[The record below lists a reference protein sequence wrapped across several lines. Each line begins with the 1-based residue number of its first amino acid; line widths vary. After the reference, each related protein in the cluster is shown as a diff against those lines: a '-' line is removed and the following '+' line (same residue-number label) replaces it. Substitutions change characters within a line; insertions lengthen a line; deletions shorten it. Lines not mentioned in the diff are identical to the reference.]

1 MSALDGSWD
10 RATHARYVS
19 VRSVRVDEN
28 PLDQPVAPTVSN
40 EKGHQPSLRILQVN
54 AADRGGGAEAV
65 ALTLHRAFLERG
77 HQSRLGVGRVR
88 EGGPGIFRVE
98 QGHGLAWRLHERLD
112 LAMRFRAARLAR
124 ALTEPGTVLDA
135 CRGHEDFRFPGAYRL
150 LDDRAALDILQLH
163 NLHGGY
169 FDLRA
174 LPLLAARVPVIATL
188 HDAWMLTGHCAHSFD
203 CERWTSGCGSCPY
216 LDTYPALHHD
226 GTAFN
231 LHRKAAIFEAT
242 SMSVVTPSRWLMDM
256 VDRSVLAPA
265 AARRRVIPNGVDLS
279 VFHPHNRHEAR
290 RSLGIADGR
299 LLLVAVSQGGQDN
312 PFRDARTFTDAL
324 ERLGAA
330 DGEPVDVVALGEAD
344 DSVRSL
350 GRVTLRGV
358 RHVPAE
364 TLRLWLNAADAYVHS
379 ARADTFPTSVL
390 EALACGAPVVA
401 SSVGG
406 IPEQVRALG
415 DDPDPTGVLVA
426 PGDPTALAL
435 ALDRVM
441 GDAALRRRLGE
452 NAAADAQRRFSLDE
466 QVAAYLEFY
475 EELLESRRAG
485 GA

>member
-1 MSALDGSWD
+1 M
-10 RATHARYVS
+10 
-19 VRSVRVDEN
+19 
-28 PLDQPVAPTVSN
+28 PP
-40 EKGHQPSLRILQVN
+40 I
-54 AADRGGGAEAV
+54 
-65 ALTLHRAFLERG
+65 
-77 HQSRLGVGRVR
+77 
-88 EGGPGIFRVE
+88 
-98 QGHGLAWRLHERLD
+98 
-112 LAMRFRAARLAR
+112 
-124 ALTEPGTVLDA
+124 
-135 CRGHEDFRFPGAYRL
+135 
-150 LDDRAALDILQLH
+150 
-163 NLHGGY
+163 
-169 FDLRA
+169 
-174 LPLLAARVPVIATL
+174 
-188 HDAWMLTGHCAHSFD
+188 
-203 CERWTSGCGSCPY
+203 
-216 LDTYPALHHD
+216 
-226 GTAFN
+226 
-231 LHRKAAIFEAT
+231 
-242 SMSVVTPSRWLMDM
+242 
-256 VDRSVLAPA
+256 
-265 AARRRVIPNGVDLS
+265 
-279 VFHPHNRHEAR
+279 
-290 RSLGIADGR
+290 
-299 LLLVAVSQGGQDN
+299 
-312 PFRDARTFTDAL
+312 
-324 ERLGAA
+324 
-330 DGEPVDVVALGEAD
+330 DVVALGEAD

-358 RHVPAE
+358 RCVPAE